1 MMFLCEH
8 ARRASRLSDFLP
20 WAALVAP
27 GIVLNKAGS
36 FMRVARFRGPDLDS
50 ATQAELMATSA
61 RLNSALK
68 RLGTGCVLYVEA
80 QRKAS
85 PRYPRSEE
93 RRVGKECGRPCGSRW
108 SRSH

>member
-1 MMFLCEH
+1 MFLCEH

-27 GIVLNKAGS
+27 GIVLNKDGS

-68 RLGTGCVLYVEA
+68 RLGTGWVIYVEA

-85 PRYPRSEE
+85 PSRSAE
-93 RRVGKECGRPCGSRW
+93 RRVGKECVSTCRYWWLPCP
-108 SRSH
+108 